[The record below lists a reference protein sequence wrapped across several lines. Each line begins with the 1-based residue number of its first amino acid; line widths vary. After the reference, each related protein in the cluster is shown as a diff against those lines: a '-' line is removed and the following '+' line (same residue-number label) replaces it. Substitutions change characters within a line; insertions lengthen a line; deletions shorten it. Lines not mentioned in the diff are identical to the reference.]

1 MAFFCF
7 TVTCMKKITS
17 ITFLLFFVLIFGF
30 AQDIT
35 TAGAFFSAVSER
47 YGKIRDYVVDMR
59 ITIGSSSQYGTAM
72 FKRPDR
78 LRIDFRS
85 PAEQFIVFN
94 GNTLSIYL
102 PQYGTILSQEV
113 EQSSA
118 GAASLSTP
126 QGLSLIKRA
135 YTIAYESSADPVPL
149 DEGSSEKVIVL
160 IMNRKSAAETFRTLR
175 VSISPDS
182 QLIRRIEAVPISGG
196 KITFNFSNYR
206 INAGI
211 RDKNFVFD
219 SPPTAQ
225 VSNNFLFAD

>member
-1 MAFFCF
+1 
-7 TVTCMKKITS
+7 MKKIITIIFLS
-17 ITFLLFFVLIFGF
+17 IFVFLAGF
-30 AQDIT
+30 SQDIT

-47 YGKIRDYVVDMR
+47 YGKINDYMVDMR
-59 ITIGSSSQYGTAM
+59 ITVGSSSQYGTAM

-102 PQYGTILSQEV
+102 PQYRTILSQEIT
-113 EQSSA
+113 QSSA
-118 GAASLSTP
+118 GGASLSTP
-126 QGLSLIKRA
+126 QGLSLLKRA
-135 YTIAYESSADPVPL
+135 YTIAYETSAAPVPL

-182 QLIRRIEAVPISGG
+182 RLIRRIEAVPVSGG
-196 KITFNFSNYR
+196 KITFHFSNYR

-219 SPPTAQ
+219 APPTAQ